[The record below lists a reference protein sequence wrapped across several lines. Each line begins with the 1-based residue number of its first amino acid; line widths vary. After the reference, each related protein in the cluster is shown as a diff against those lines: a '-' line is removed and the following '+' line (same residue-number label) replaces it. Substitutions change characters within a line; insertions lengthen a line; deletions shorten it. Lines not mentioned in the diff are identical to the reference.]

1 MCSSKNS
8 SINRRKIIFQK
19 KENKKILFCL
29 LLSVI
34 FLILFLFSFDDF
46 NGSGFNL
53 VLTFAGDAIP
63 HYMIRSIIDSKGE
76 KGILDAFYFVKNYLN
91 SDASFFNLETT
102 ITDKPNSVKPYH
114 FSVEPVFLNSINK
127 IGFTHYTIANN
138 HSLDYGE
145 DGFIKTLS
153 FIDKNRA
160 TGYMEDGQISYLVFS
175 INDIK
180 IAFFSFTTLSNYPV
194 SNKLKNKPVYIENCF
209 ENKELI
215 NLIEKLDK
223 QADILIAGIHWG
235 SEYQLL
241 PDESQKKIA
250 RFLIDKGVDIIW
262 GSHPHVIQPFEIYND
277 KLILYSCA
285 NLISGQ
291 AYNIGSKEET
301 DFHQNY
307 FYTRAVP
314 IIRVFFGKDKKLV
327 RIELIPFFQLNNFF
341 VRSKM
346 ESYFTTLIPT
356 KYFVNDSDNP
366 SQKIFF
372 NYFQKDELSEISQD
386 VQNKGEKL
394 YFFEYIK
401 NNLLDKKTIKNII
414 LANNILYNT
423 FFYNYLDK
431 NNENEIKN
439 YDKIL
444 QTEDSYIFER

>member
-1 MCSSKNS
+1 
-8 SINRRKIIFQK
+8 
-19 KENKKILFCL
+19 
-29 LLSVI
+29 
-34 FLILFLFSFDDF
+34 
-46 NGSGFNL
+46 
-53 VLTFAGDAIP
+53 
-63 HYMIRSIIDSKGE
+63 
-76 KGILDAFYFVKNYLN
+76 
-91 SDASFFNLETT
+91 
-102 ITDKPNSVKPYH
+102 
-114 FSVEPVFLNSINK
+114 
-127 IGFTHYTIANN
+127 
-138 HSLDYGE
+138 
-145 DGFIKTLS
+145 
-153 FIDKNRA
+153 
-160 TGYMEDGQISYLVFS
+160 
-175 INDIK
+175 
-180 IAFFSFTTLSNYPV
+180 
-194 SNKLKNKPVYIENCF
+194 
-209 ENKELI
+209 
-215 NLIEKLDK
+215 
-223 QADILIAGIHWG
+223 
-235 SEYQLL
+235 
-241 PDESQKKIA
+241 
-250 RFLIDKGVDIIW
+250 
-262 GSHPHVIQPFEIYND
+262 SHPHVIQPFEIYND

-356 KYFVNDSDNP
+356 KYFVNDLDNP

-386 VQNKGEKL
+386 AQNKGEKL

-431 NNENEIKN
+431 DNEDEIKN
-439 YDKIL
+439 YDNIL
-444 QTEDSYIFER
+444 KTEDSYIFER